1 MGAALEHY
9 RGSSREGGSV
19 GWRGAL
25 SEARRSTC
33 SSQPSLSSFH
43 VTLIAPRLSVEPI
56 IASIPGGAENR
67 LFLFL
72 RVGVRVDPPAC
83 MGAHDRYRLHGTF
96 SCVKWG
102 PPLVHTSLHSVT
114 LQNIGEA
121 RIFFFY

>member
-9 RGSSREGGSV
+9 RGSSREGGPV

-72 RVGVRVDPPAC
+72 RVGVRVDPPAWGLMIDIDC
-83 MGAHDRYRLHGTF
+83 MARFLVSSGGLHLCTHHSIALLYR
-96 SCVKWG
+96 
-102 PPLVHTSLHSVT
+102 
-114 LQNIGEA
+114 I
-121 RIFFFY
+121 